1 MDTTAALWLLA
12 SYIIIGLS
20 YFAALA
26 FVVGLIWRLWGY
38 LRTPMPWPEVTT
50 PAPETEAGS
59 VARVIGDV
67 LLFPNLF
74 KADRFLWAGAWIFH
88 IALWAILFRHV
99 RYFTYP
105 VPSIVLYMDTVALV
119 IGVNMKTVALLVGS
133 VFGLAALYLF
143 WRRLALPRTL
153 YISGFPDYFALILL
167 AAIAGTGL
175 MVSYWA
181 HAYLVDVKA
190 FMLGLLTLNP
200 VPPPLHPLFLI
211 HFLLVLALL
220 IYFPFSKLLHA
231 GGIFFSPS
239 RNQPYEIQKPGKRY
253 VNQGNYPIQY

>member
-1 MDTTAALWLLA
+1 MDTSTALWLLA
-12 SYIIIGLS
+12 SYLIIGLS

-26 FVVGLIWRLWGY
+26 LVIGLIWRLWGY

-50 PAPETEAGS
+50 PAPETEGGS
-59 VARVIGDV
+59 IARIIGDV
-67 LLFPNLF
+67 VLFPNLF
-74 KADRFLWAGAWIFH
+74 KADKLLWAGAWIFH
-88 IALWAILFRHV
+88 IALWAILFRHL

-105 VPSIVLYMDTVALV
+105 VPQTVLYMETVALFF
-119 IGVNMKTVALLVGS
+119 GYL
-133 VFGLAALYLF
+133 FGLAALYLF

-153 YISGFPDYFALILL
+153 YISGLPDFFALGLL
-167 AAIAGTGL
+167 AAIAGSGL
-175 MVSYWA
+175 LVSYWA

-190 FMLGLLTLNP
+190 FMLGLLTLSP
-200 VPPPLHPLFLI
+200 VPPPFHPLFLI
-211 HFLLVLALL
+211 HFLLVLVLM